1 MINSNKITTSNRM
14 TNGNKIR
21 SINCNKCS
29 YGLCCTKIQDF
40 GVTIG
45 KAEILKDINLH
56 IHCGDLTAII
66 GANGAGKSTL
76 IKALLGGIPH
86 SGHITFVD
94 GNKKLVRKLKMGY
107 VPQKLD
113 FDYSSPVSVLDM
125 FSATLSSRP
134 VWVSISKNTRKK
146 ALESL
151 SLVDGEYLIDKR
163 LGVLSGGELQRVLL
177 ALALQPIP
185 DILLLDEPVSGI
197 DQNGL
202 KLFYK
207 TVSNLRKD
215 YDLSIILVSHDLP
228 LVSKYA
234 DRIAFINNKT
244 IECCGTTEEVFSNE
258 KVIDV
263 FGVDWNK
270 VLINKNEEDDD

>member
-1 MINSNKITTSNRM
+1 MINNNE
-14 TNGNKIR
+14 
-21 SINCNKCS
+21 INNVKCKKCGS
-29 YGLCCTKIQDF
+29 GLCCTKIQDF

-45 KAEILKDINLH
+45 KAEILKNINLH
-56 IHCGDLTAII
+56 IHCGDLTALI

-76 IKALLGGIPH
+76 IKALLGDIPH
-86 SGHITFVD
+86 SGHINFID
-94 GNKKLVRKLKMGY
+94 GNKKIARKPKMGY

-113 FDYSSPVSVLDM
+113 FDYSSPVSVIDI
-125 FSATLSSRP
+125 FSAALDERP
-134 VWVSISKNTRKK
+134 VWFSISRNSRKK
-146 ALESL
+146 ILESL

-207 TVSNLRKD
+207 TVSNLRKN
-215 YDLSIILVSHDLP
+215 YDLSIILVSHDLH
-228 LVSKYA
+228 LVSQYA

-244 IECCGTTEEVFSNE
+244 IECCGTPEEVFSND
-258 KVIDV
+258 KVINV

-270 VLINKNEEDDD
+270 FLVNKNEKDDE